1 MTLEEAKRLAASLMH
16 EYERTR
22 ESPALERAVALYRQ
36 LRDAVPEQDPD
47 RAMCLANLGVALLWL
62 SELDDDV
69 TVLQQAA
76 EACREAALITPP
88 GHPKFL
94 DYQFNTSQLLTGLFE
109 RTANPALLRGAAEA
123 ARIALGAVPPHDP
136 GHASTLVELGDTL
149 KTAYEWLGE
158 LTDLDLAV
166 TAFRSARD
174 DLPEGSR
181 PHAGCQA
188 RLCVALR
195 LVYDRTEDLD
205 TLREAIKTGQSAVE
219 ATPITNPNYARFRG
233 NLGNALRALYER
245 TSDPEALGE
254 ALKIARE
261 MVAAFPTGD
270 EDRAIA
276 LNVLAITLKLEYE
289 RAGELPILRQCVE
302 AGQDAIDALQPPYL
316 HRATYTMNQATSMR
330 MLADRTHDRELA
342 REAVRLAQEALDGY
356 ARNDPERFKGQ
367 NALSQ
372 ALIVLGTLDSDTDA
386 LFEAV
391 NVADDARDATPYDH
405 PWYVVLLMTYTAAL
419 MKLYHRRSIRPFL
432 DRAMRAASDAAASIS
447 RDDPMSAK
455 VLANLGLV
463 LEAAAEAGVTGVD
476 LTQAESFA
484 RDAIAAMPPGHPGRA
499 GMLGDLGR
507 ILALKAMHSGGSA
520 SWRACISA
528 YSTALRIPGAA
539 PAVRVGVAYHAA
551 KAALLAGHRHQAM
564 AMAEAAVELVPQMVV
579 RDVGRADRE
588 HRLRDLHGLASTAAA
603 AAIAV
608 DQPERAVELLE
619 QTRGLI
625 IASTLETRSDLTELR
640 TRAPDLAAPFG
651 ELCRAIDTLDHESAA
666 LGSAL
671 LPQELGARLRSLAA
685 MREQLN
691 QRWDQLIERIRQREG
706 LRRFLQPPRIDEL
719 REQAAHGP
727 VVYITADDQQGH
739 ALIVQ
744 GEPGSRAVHAL
755 ALPAEVTGSTLQ
767 AKAFA
772 FREAQRTAADQD
784 QPAGERRAAQRRM
797 LGILGWTWD
806 NVTEPVLR
814 HLGHTAAAPGHGPW
828 PRIWW
833 CPVGLAAL
841 LPLHAAGHHTDS
853 SHGDSVM
860 DRVVSSYTP
869 SIRALAYARERPPA
883 ALDSALVVAVPDAP
897 ECPPLDSAAAEAG
910 IVRTFIP
917 DAEVLPSPDAESDQD
932 SVLEALRRHGI
943 AHLACHGVADWRD
956 PSRSRLMLHDHQTR
970 PLTVHDITKL
980 RLESA
985 QLAYLSACSTTDTNA
1000 LQADESTHLT
1010 AAFQLA
1016 GYRNV
1021 IGTLWPI
1028 NEQAATAVAR
1038 DVYAIL
1044 TSNGTTRP
1052 ALDRVAE
1059 ALHQATRYQRKRRS
1073 SLPTRWAAF
1082 IHYGV

>member
-1 MTLEEAKRLAASLMH
+1 VTLEEKKRLAMSLMYEH
-16 EYERTR
+16 ERTR
-22 ESPALERAVALYRQ
+22 ESPTLVRAVALYRQ
-36 LRDAVPEQDPD
+36 LRDEVPEQDPD

-62 SELDDDV
+62 SEFDGDAAL
-69 TVLQQAA
+69 LPQAA

-94 DYQFNTSQLLTGLFE
+94 IHQFNTSQLLTRLFKQ
-109 RTANPALLRGAAEA
+109 TANPALLPDAAKA
-123 ARIALGAVPPHDP
+123 ARSALGAVPPHDSDR
-136 GHASTLVELGDTL
+136 ASTLMELGDTL
-149 KTAYEWLGE
+149 QTAYEWLGE
-158 LTDLDLAV
+158 PTDLDLAV

-181 PHAGCQA
+181 PHAGCEA

-195 LVYDRTEDLD
+195 LVYERTEDLD
-205 TLREAIKTGQSAVE
+205 ALREAIKMGQSAVK
-219 ATPITNPNYARFRG
+219 ATPIAHPNYARFRG
-233 NLGNALRALYER
+233 NVGNALRALYGR
-245 TSDPEALGE
+245 TGDAEALAG
-254 ALKIARE
+254 ALEIARE
-261 MVAAFPTGD
+261 MVGAFPAGD
-270 EDRAIA
+270 EDYAIA
-276 LNVLAITLKLEYE
+276 LHVLAITLRLEYE
-289 RAGELPILRQCVE
+289 RTGELPILRQCVE
-302 AGQDAIDALQPPYL
+302 AGQDAIDALQPPFL
-316 HRATYTMNQATSMR
+316 HRATYTMNQATNMR
-330 MLADRTHDRELA
+330 MLADRAHDRELA

-391 NVADDARDATPYDH
+391 RVADDARDATPYDH

-476 LTQAESFA
+476 LTRAESFA
-484 RDAIAAMPPGHPGRA
+484 RDAIGAMAPGHPGRA
-499 GMLGDLGR
+499 GMLADLGR
-507 ILALKAMHSGGSA
+507 ILALKAKHSDGSA

-539 PAVRVGVAYHAA
+539 PVVRVGAAYHAA
-551 KAALLAGHRHQAM
+551 KAALLAGHRHEAM
-564 AMAEAAVELVPQMVV
+564 AMTETAVGLVPQIVL

-588 HRLRDLHGLASTAAA
+588 HRLRDLYGLASTAAA

-640 TRAPDLAAPFG
+640 TRAPDLAASFG
-651 ELCRAIDTLDHESAA
+651 ELCRAIDALDHESAT
-666 LGSAL
+666 LGSAVP
-671 LPQELGARLRSLAA
+671 PQELGTRLRRLAA
-685 MREQLN
+685 TREQLN
-691 QRWDQLIERIRQREG
+691 QEWDRLLERIRQREG
-706 LRRFLQPPRIDEL
+706 LRQFLQPPHIEEL
-719 REQAAHGP
+719 REQAVHGP
-727 VVYITADDQQGH
+727 VVYITVGDQRGH
-739 ALIVQ
+739 ALIVR
-744 GEPGSRAVHAL
+744 GEPGTRAVRAL
-755 ALPAEVTGSTLQ
+755 ALPAEVTASTLH

-784 QPAGERRAAQRRM
+784 RSAGERRAAQRRM
-797 LGILGWTWD
+797 LDILGWTWD

-814 HLGHTAAAPGHGPW
+814 HLGHTAAAPEHGPW

-833 CPVGLAAL
+833 CPVGLVAL
-841 LPLHAAGHHTDS
+841 LPLHAAGQYTDA

-860 DRVVSSYTP
+860 DRVISSYTP
-869 SIRALAYARERPPA
+869 SIRALAYVRERSPET
-883 ALDSALVVAVPDAP
+883 LDSALVVAVPDAP
-897 ECPPLDSAAAEAG
+897 ECSPLDSAAVEVG

-917 DAEVLPSPDAESDQD
+917 DAEVLPSPGAESDQG
-932 SVLEALRRHGI
+932 SVLEAFRRHGI

-956 PSRSRLMLHDHQTR
+956 PSRSRLVLHDHQTR
-970 PLTVHDITKL
+970 PLTVHEVTKL

-1028 NEQAATAVAR
+1028 NEQAATVVAR
-1038 DVYAIL
+1038 DFYTIL

-1052 ALDRVAE
+1052 VLDRVAE
-1059 ALHQATRYQRKRRS
+1059 ALHRATRSQRKRTP

-1082 IHYGV
+1082 THYGV